1 MRLLEE
7 IDDVPLQ
14 INIVPMI
21 DVIFAILTF
30 FIMSSLFLSRS
41 EGLPV
46 ILPKAI
52 MGNVQQQSIPMVVTV
67 DKYGNLALN
76 RQPVKLNEVST
87 RVRAL
92 IPLQQREVVVLI
104 NADKLVS
111 HGVVTGVMD
120 ELRSVSGVKNAIGT
134 VR

>member
-1 MRLLEE
+1 MRLPEE
-7 IDDVPLQ
+7 TDDVPLQ

-46 ILPKAI
+46 NLPQAK
-52 MGNVQQQSIPMVVTV
+52 MGNVQQQSIPIVVTI

-76 RQPVKLNEVST
+76 RQSVKLNEIAT
-87 RVRAL
+87 KVRAL
-92 IPLQQREVVVLI
+92 ISKQKEIVVGI
-104 NADKLVS
+104 NADKSVS
-111 HGVVTGVMD
+111 HGQVTAVMD
-120 ELRSVSGVKNAIGT
+120 ELRSVSGVKIAIGT

>member
-1 MRLLEE
+1 MRLPEE

-52 MGNVQQQSIPMVVTV
+52 MGNVQQPSIPIVVTV
-67 DKYGNLALN
+67 DKYGSLALN
-76 RQPVKLNEVST
+76 RQPVKLDEVST

-104 NADKLVS
+104 NADKSVS

-120 ELRSVSGVKNAIGT
+120 ELRSVSGVKIAIGT

>member
-1 MRLLEE
+1 MRLPEE

-46 ILPKAI
+46 TLPQAK
-52 MGNVQQQSIPMVVTV
+52 MGNVQPQSIPIVVTI

-76 RQPVKLNEVST
+76 RQSVKLNEIAT
-87 RVRAL
+87 KVRAL
-92 IPLQQREVVVLI
+92 IPKQKEIVVGI
-104 NADKLVS
+104 NADKSVS
-111 HGVVTGVMD
+111 HGQVTAVMD
-120 ELRSVSGVKNAIGT
+120 ELRSVSGVKIAIGT

>member
-1 MRLLEE
+1 MRLPEE

-46 ILPKAI
+46 NLPQAK
-52 MGNVQQQSIPMVVTV
+52 MGNVQQQSIPIVVTL

-76 RQPVKLNEVST
+76 RQPVKLNEIAT
-87 RVRAL
+87 KVRAL
-92 IPLQQREVVVLI
+92 IPKQQEIIVGI
-104 NADKLVS
+104 NADKSVS
-111 HGVVTGVMD
+111 HGQVTAVMD
-120 ELRSVSGVKNAIGT
+120 ELRSVSGVKIAIGT

>member
-1 MRLLEE
+1 MRLPEE
-7 IDDVPLQ
+7 TDDVPLQ

-30 FIMSSLFLSRS
+30 FIISSLFLSRS

-46 ILPKAI
+46 NLPQAK
-52 MGNVQQQSIPMVVTV
+52 MGNVQQQSIPIVVTI

-76 RQPVKLNEVST
+76 RQSVKLNEIAIK
-87 RVRAL
+87 VRAL
-92 IPLQQREVVVLI
+92 IPKPKEIVVGI
-104 NADKLVS
+104 NADKSVS
-111 HGVVTGVMD
+111 HGQVTAVMD
-120 ELRSVSGVKNAIGT
+120 ELRSVSGVKIAIGT

>member
-1 MRLLEE
+1 MRLPEE
-7 IDDVPLQ
+7 TDDVPLQ

-46 ILPKAI
+46 NLPQAK
-52 MGNVQQQSIPMVVTV
+52 MGNVQQQSIPVVVTV

-76 RQPVKLNEVST
+76 RQPVKLNEIAT
-87 RVRAL
+87 KVRAL
-92 IPLQQREVVVLI
+92 IPKQKEIVVRI
-104 NADKLVS
+104 NADKSVS
-111 HGVVTGVMD
+111 HGQVTAVMD
-120 ELRSVSGVKNAIGT
+120 ELRSVSGVKIAIGT

>member
-1 MRLLEE
+1 MRLPEE

-30 FIMSSLFLSRS
+30 FIMSSLFLSQS

-46 ILPKAI
+46 NLPQAK
-52 MGNVQQQSIPMVVTV
+52 MGNVQQPSIPIVVTL

-76 RQPVKLNEVST
+76 RQPVKLNEIST
-87 RVRAL
+87 KVRAL
-92 IPLQQREVVVLI
+92 IPSKQQEIVVLI
-104 NADKLVS
+104 NADKSVS
-111 HGVVTGVMD
+111 HGRVTAVMD
-120 ELRSVSGVKNAIGT
+120 ELRSVSGVKIAIGT
-134 VR
+134 VQ

>member
-1 MRLLEE
+1 MRLPEE

-46 ILPKAI
+46 NLPQAK
-52 MGNVQQQSIPMVVTV
+52 MGNVQQPSIPIVVTL

-76 RQPVKLNEVST
+76 RQPVKLNEIAT
-87 RVRAL
+87 KVRAL
-92 IPLQQREVVVLI
+92 IPKQQEIVVGI
-104 NADKLVS
+104 NADKSVS
-111 HGVVTGVMD
+111 HGRVTAVMD
-120 ELRSVSGVKNAIGT
+120 ELRSVSGVKIAIGT
-134 VR
+134 VQ

>member
-1 MRLLEE
+1 MRLPEE

-30 FIMSSLFLSRS
+30 FIMSSLFLSQS

-46 ILPKAI
+46 NLPQAK
-52 MGNVQQQSIPMVVTV
+52 MGNVQQPSIPIVVTL

-76 RQPVKLNEVST
+76 RQPVKLNEIAT
-87 RVRAL
+87 KVRAL
-92 IPLQQREVVVLI
+92 IPKQKEIVVGI
-104 NADKLVS
+104 NADKSVS
-111 HGVVTGVMD
+111 HGQVTAVMD
-120 ELRSVSGVKNAIGT
+120 ELRSVSGVKIAIGT
-134 VR
+134 VQ

>member
-1 MRLLEE
+1 MRLPEE

-46 ILPKAI
+46 NLPQAK
-52 MGNVQQQSIPMVVTV
+52 MGNVQQQSIPIVVTL

-76 RQPVKLNEVST
+76 RQPVKLNEIAT
-87 RVRAL
+87 KVRAL
-92 IPLQQREVVVLI
+92 IPKQKEIVVGI
-104 NADKLVS
+104 NADKSVS
-111 HGVVTGVMD
+111 HGQVTAVMD
-120 ELRSVSGVKNAIGT
+120 ELRSVSGVKIAIGT

>member
-1 MRLLEE
+1 MHLPEE
-7 IDDVPLQ
+7 TDDVPLQ

-30 FIMSSLFLSRS
+30 FIISSLFLSRS

-46 ILPKAI
+46 NLPQAK
-52 MGNVQQQSIPMVVTV
+52 MGNVQQQSIPVVVTI

-76 RQPVKLNEVST
+76 RQSVKLNEIAT
-87 RVRAL
+87 KVRAL
-92 IPLQQREVVVLI
+92 ISKQKEIVVGI
-104 NADKLVS
+104 NADKSVS
-111 HGVVTGVMD
+111 HGQVTAVMD
-120 ELRSVSGVKNAIGT
+120 ELRSVSGVKIAIGT

>member
-1 MRLLEE
+1 MRLPEE

-30 FIMSSLFLSRS
+30 FIMSSLFLSQS

-46 ILPKAI
+46 NLPQAK
-52 MGNVQQQSIPMVVTV
+52 MGNVQQPSIPLVVTL

-76 RQPVKLNEVST
+76 RQPVKLNEIAT
-87 RVRAL
+87 KVRAL
-92 IPLQQREVVVLI
+92 IPKQKEIVVGI
-104 NADKLVS
+104 NADKSVS
-111 HGVVTGVMD
+111 HGQVTAVMD
-120 ELRSVSGVKNAIGT
+120 ELRSVSGVKIAIGT

>member
-1 MRLLEE
+1 MRLPEE

-67 DKYGNLALN
+67 DKYGSLALN
-76 RQPVKLNEVST
+76 RQPVKLNEIST

-120 ELRSVSGVKNAIGT
+120 ELRSVSGVKIAIGT

>member
-1 MRLLEE
+1 MRLPEE
-7 IDDVPLQ
+7 TDDVPLQ

-46 ILPKAI
+46 NLPQAK
-52 MGNVQQQSIPMVVTV
+52 MGNVQQQSIPIVVTI

-76 RQPVKLNEVST
+76 RQSVKLNEIAIK
-87 RVRAL
+87 VRAL
-92 IPLQQREVVVLI
+92 IPKPKEIVVGI
-104 NADKLVS
+104 NADKSVS
-111 HGVVTGVMD
+111 HGQVTAVMD
-120 ELRSVSGVKNAIGT
+120 ELRSVSGVKIAIGT

>member
-1 MRLLEE
+1 MRLPEE
-7 IDDVPLQ
+7 TDDVPLQ

-46 ILPKAI
+46 NLPQAK
-52 MGNVQQQSIPMVVTV
+52 MGNVQQPSIPIVVTL

-76 RQPVKLNEVST
+76 RQSVKLNEIAT
-87 RVRAL
+87 KVRAL
-92 IPLQQREVVVLI
+92 IPKQKEIVVGI
-104 NADKLVS
+104 NADKSVS
-111 HGVVTGVMD
+111 HGQVTAVMD
-120 ELRSVSGVKNAIGT
+120 ELRSVSGVKIAIGT

>member
-1 MRLLEE
+1 MRLPEE
-7 IDDVPLQ
+7 NDDVPLQ

-52 MGNVQQQSIPMVVTV
+52 MGNVQQQSIPLVVTV
-67 DKYGNLALN
+67 DKYGSLAVN
-76 RQPVKLNEVST
+76 RQPVKLNEIST

-104 NADKLVS
+104 NADKSVS

-120 ELRSVSGVKNAIGT
+120 ELRSVSGVKIAIGT

>member
-1 MRLLEE
+1 MRLPEE

-52 MGNVQQQSIPMVVTV
+52 MGNVQQQSIPLVVTV
-67 DKYGNLALN
+67 DKYGSLALN

-104 NADKLVS
+104 NADKSVS

-120 ELRSVSGVKNAIGT
+120 ELRSVSGVKIAIGT